1 MSGIDMLSNDTVLHC
16 NGKNSV
22 RPYKGAETYIFI
34 SYSHKDQAE
43 VFSILST
50 MIRHGFRV
58 WFDEGI
64 DPGTEWDEN
73 IAEHIQKSSYFVSF
87 ISENYLQS
95 NNCKDELNFARD
107 LEKPRLLVY
116 LSDVILPAGM
126 AMRLN
131 RLQAIHYYKYS
142 TMESFFKKLC
152 EAEGIASFR
161 SQTLSFDTIPSSFV
175 DVHVIDACRKFT
187 EQDPDH
193 LFLFAAGQNCR
204 AKSYIMRAISD
215 SFAESKL
222 NARSLP
228 MDEFTAEL
236 CNALRQGIGFR
247 EFRKTYECADVL
259 VLEDFQCIAGKET
272 TQEEVY
278 MLLKYRYY
286 NRKATMIVCP
296 KELQFYDF
304 SEEIV
309 SLINEWEK
317 VLL

>member
-1 MSGIDMLSNDTVLHC
+1 MSGMDMLSNDTVLDWDGR
-16 NGKNSV
+16 NTV
-22 RPYKGAETYIFI
+22 RPYKGTETYIFI

-116 LSDVILPAGM
+116 LNDVNLPAGL

-161 SQTLSFDTIPSSFV
+161 SQTLSFDTIPSSIV
-175 DVHVIDACRKFT
+175 GDHVIDVCRRFT

-193 LFLFAAGQNCR
+193 LFLFAAGQNYR
-204 AKSYIMRAISD
+204 AKSDIMHAIRD
-215 SFAESKL
+215 SLAESKPD
-222 NARSLP
+222 ARILP
-228 MDEFTAEL
+228 MDEFTADL

-247 EFRKTYECADVL
+247 AFRKPYESADVL
-259 VLEDFQCIAGKET
+259 VLEDFHYIAGKET

-278 MLLKYRYY
+278 LLLKNRYY

-317 VLL
+317 VFI